1 MKFFLIKIVLLSL
14 PLLLLFIFLEISIRF
29 IPNTYSYKNKYIN
42 DSGSKIETLILGSS
56 HTYYGINPEYLKL
69 NSFNLA
75 NISQS
80 LYFDNLLF
88 KKYLKK
94 MPNLQNI
101 IIPVSY
107 SSLSKVLDT
116 GEESWR
122 KYDYQSYMNCMPDII
137 DKSHLK
143 SHSILYAK
151 GVKKCLTATV
161 EYLTLNKSPIN
172 CNSTGWGTNYTH
184 STIRDLEVTG
194 KKASERHENG
204 SSDFT
209 ANLQKIKE
217 IIKISESHG
226 IKIFILITPTYIS
239 YRKNLNTIKTN
250 SIIKNCTILSDYY
263 SNVFF
268 LNHFED
274 KSFVKKDFYDA
285 DHLND
290 VGAEK
295 FSKILNREIIE
306 LTNSFYTLNK
316 K

>member
-1 MKFFLIKIVLLSL
+1 MKKFLIKITLLSL
-14 PLLLLFIFLEISIRF
+14 PLLLLLILLEINIRS

-42 DSGSKIETLILGSS
+42 DNGSKIETLILGSS
-56 HTYYGINPEYLKL
+56 HTYYGINPEHLKL

-75 NISQS
+75 NISQT

-107 SSLSKVLDT
+107 FSLSSIFDT
-116 GEESWR
+116 GKEKWR
-122 KYDYQSYMNCMPDII
+122 KYDYQYYMNCMPDII

-184 STIRDLEVTG
+184 SAAKDLEVTG

-217 IIKISESHG
+217 IIEISESHN
-226 IKIFILITPTYIS
+226 IKVFILTTPTYIS
-239 YRKNLNTIKTN
+239 YRENLNPIKIN
-250 SIIKNCTILSDYY
+250 NIIKNCNILSNHYT
-263 SNVFF
+263 NVSF

-274 KSFVKKDFYDA
+274 ESFVKNDFYDA
-285 DHLND
+285 DHLNNI
-290 VGAEK
+290 GAEK
-295 FSKILNREIIE
+295 LSKILNREIIE
-306 LTNSFYTLNK
+306 LTNNFCTLNK
-316 K
+316 N